1 MRIRPANRRPLLFGA
16 ALLATLAATWWAAM
30 LENTVAPPATRPG
43 AASPATRG
51 AATSAAA
58 LRTPIARARG
68 AAPAAL
74 AVSRHAWPAEGGTLM
89 ASSAPPAPVVQAPPP
104 APPPEAGLPP
114 LPFRF
119 AGLIE
124 ERGERSV
131 VLLEGREVR
140 ILRAGERIDE
150 RYRVDRITPTRIEFT
165 YLPLRQQQSL
175 QVSDHEPTQ

>member
-16 ALLATLAATWWAAM
+16 ALLATLAATWWAAT
-30 LENTVAPPATRPG
+30 LENEVAPPANRPG
-43 AASPATRG
+43 AAA
-51 AATSAAA
+51 SAARGSAASAPA
-58 LRTPIARARG
+58 LRTSAGRAPV
-68 AAPAAL
+68 AAPAIL
-74 AVSRHAWPAEGGTLM
+74 AVGRSAWPAEGGTLM
-89 ASSAPPAPVVQAPPP
+89 AASAPPAPVLQAPPP
-104 APPPEAGLPP
+104 APPTEASSPP

-124 ERGERSV
+124 ERGRRSV

-165 YLPLRQQQSL
+165 YLPLRQRQSL

>member
-16 ALLATLAATWWAAM
+16 ALFATLAATWWAAT
-30 LENTVAPPATRPG
+30 LENEVAPPVSRPG
-43 AASPATRG
+43 AAAPAARRS
-51 AATSAAA
+51 ATSAPA
-58 LRTPIARARG
+58 LRTPAGRG
-68 AAPAAL
+68 TVAAPAIL
-74 AVSRHAWPAEGGTLM
+74 AVGRTPWPAEGGALM
-89 ASSAPPAPVVQAPPP
+89 AGSAPPVAVLQAPPP
-104 APPPEAGLPP
+104 APPTEATLPP

-124 ERGERSV
+124 ERGQRSV
-131 VLLEGREVR
+131 VLLEGRDVR